1 MSRFITRR
9 TTLGAIMSF
18 TSLSF
23 GAVEAADPFS
33 IAIRR
38 AEAADT
44 LYRESGRLAR
54 EIQAA
59 GLSLPADWRTYRA
72 DLLQARTIARFE
84 LHALTPTTPEA
95 AAALVSY
102 YWTRAEACGDPVALR
117 AAQRRLRKV
126 FQRPGAFTLV
136 ALPQARASPD

>member
-9 TTLGAIMSF
+9 TTLGIIMALTPS
-18 TSLSF
+18 SCGVSQS
-23 GAVEAADPFS
+23 ADPFS
-33 IAIRR
+33 FAIRR
-38 AEAADT
+38 AEAADA

-59 GLSLPADWRTYRA
+59 GLALPADWRAYRA
-72 DLLQARTIARFE
+72 DLLQARTLARFE

-95 AAALVSY
+95 ATALVSY
-102 YWTRAEACGDPVALR
+102 YCTRAQACGDPVTLH

-126 FQRPGAFTLV
+126 FRRPGAFALV
-136 ALPQARASPD
+136 ALPQARASPG

>member
-9 TTLGAIMSF
+9 TTLGVIMSF
-18 TSLSF
+18 TPLSY
-23 GAVEAADPFS
+23 GVAQSPNPIS

-59 GLSLPADWRTYRA
+59 GLALPADWRAYRA
-72 DLLQARTIARFE
+72 DLLQARTLARFE
-84 LHALTPTTPEA
+84 LHALTPTTFEA
-95 AAALVSY
+95 ATAVVSY
-102 YWTRAEACGDPVALR
+102 YWSRAEACGDPVALR
-117 AAQRRLRKV
+117 AAQRRLRKL
-126 FQRPGAFTLV
+126 FQRPGAFAPV
-136 ALPQARASPD
+136 AIPQARASPG